1 MKRLFSILLVG
12 FVMLMAGCTPSDEPT
27 AKPQLTLT
35 KGVATEVS
43 LTFTVET
50 KSVDKVAY
58 FYTDNVAEVPSAE
71 TLLTDG
77 LSIEGNK
84 VAEIE
89 IGDLEAGVTY
99 TIVVAAL
106 GGGEIISQ
114 SIDMTTKTKAPEP
127 TPEPEYLF
135 DMEMA
140 TASRI
145 PSAELDLEDNYFAI
159 AFADASEEYTLGIVL
174 VGDGT
179 HNSVLTEEVYSA
191 ANENL
196 MIEGCEFYAANG
208 EEYYFVDGEVVA
220 HQADGEV
227 NAYNFDITFE
237 DEEGNCFHFSYEG
250 EVADMALPE
259 PEPEEVVLT
268 SAKSTWKGQYH
279 TVTFATADESTKL
292 VADIYTYN
300 YKFGYLYE
308 GVYTVKNSGYSFT
321 AGEIDYYYSS
331 LTTNGEK
338 AALDSGTIEVFINED
353 LSYNIIIDVTD
364 AAGRQFQ
371 NQYEGMIEGMSF
383 ENGFEWVAAARNTI
397 VNGADG
403 QFNITFKTAGTE
415 SADMITLDFYAEA
428 GAERLPAGTYTIA
441 NSTEAGY
448 VNLETLSFTTFS
460 NGTPEINGGEVV
472 VEWLGENDYNV
483 SFRMTETDSRRT
495 WICSY
500 EGEIYNMIVEAAEQ
514 ELNFISAN
522 GYFSDDSSE
531 SYVYLV
537 ADNGKQLKLGLI
549 DLEWESS
556 YITPGTYTVG
566 SDWGVGMITSGWY
579 GADWNDGISLK
590 SGSAIFEDN
599 GDQTYTITVNITLV
613 NDEVCSGVYVGAIE
627 GYTLPGVEEGG
638 DDASTVEL
646 TIERIYARHYSGS
659 NFGVQLFTPGSTEGQ
674 AGMGQTVAYMNLDFY
689 TIDGSTSQITPGTY
703 TVGNATAGHLDS
715 GYTKVMMTGSKA
727 ANGEATFAL
736 NADSTYT
743 ISFAITCQDGF
754 TYKGSYTGELTIH

>member
-1 MKRLFSILLVG
+1 MKKLFSILLIG
-12 FVMLMAGCTPSDEPT
+12 FMMLMVGCTPNDEPA
-27 AKPQLTLT
+27 AKPQLSLT
-35 KGVATEVS
+35 KGTATEVS
-43 LTFTVET
+43 VTFTVET
-50 KSVDKVAY
+50 KAVDKVAY
-58 FYTDNVAEVPSAE
+58 LYTDDIAKAPSAE
-71 TLLTDG
+71 VVLAEGHD
-77 LSIEGNK
+77 IEGNK
-84 VAEIE
+84 VTEVEISN
-89 IGDLEAGVTY
+89 LEPSVTY
-99 TIVVAAL
+99 TIIVAAS
-106 GGGEIISQ
+106 GGGEVISH
-114 SIDMTTKTKAPEP
+114 SIDMTTKAKEPEP
-127 TPEPEYLF
+127 TPEPEYLYNV
-135 DMEMA
+135 EMA

-159 AFADASEEYTLGIVL
+159 AFADENEEYELGIVL

-179 HNSVLTEEVYSA
+179 HNSILTEEKYSA
-191 ANENL
+191 TNENL
-196 MIEGCEFYAANG
+196 MIEGCEFYTADG
-208 EEYYFVDGEVVA
+208 EYSFVDGEVLVA
-220 HQADGEV
+220 QADGV
-227 NAYNFDITFE
+227 ADVYNFDITLV
-237 DEEGNCFHFSYEG
+237 DEQGNRFHFTYDGAVEN
-250 EVADMALPE
+250 MTLPE

-268 SAKSTWKGQYH
+268 QAKSTWKGQYH

-308 GVYTVKNSGYSFT
+308 GTYTVKNSGYSFT

-331 LTTNGEK
+331 LTTEGEK
-338 AALDSGTIEVFINED
+338 AALDSGTIEVAINDD
-353 LSYNIIIDVTD
+353 LSYSIVIDVVD
-364 AAGRQFQ
+364 ANGRAFQ

-397 VNGADG
+397 VNSADG

-460 NGTPEINGGEVV
+460 NGTPEIDGGEVV

-483 SFRMTETDSRRT
+483 SFRMSEKDSRRT

-500 EGEIYNMIVEAAEQ
+500 EGEIYNMIIEAAEE

-522 GYFSDDSSE
+522 GYFSDDSGE

-556 YITPGTYTVG
+556 YVTPGTYTVG
-566 SDWGVGMITSGWY
+566 SDWGVGMINSGWY
-579 GADWNDGISLK
+579 GTDWNDGISLK

-613 NDEVCSGVYVGAIE
+613 NDEVCTGVYVGAIE
-627 GYTLPGVEEGG
+627 GYTLPGAEEGG

-659 NFGVQLFTPGSTEGQ
+659 NFGVQLFTPGSTDGQ
-674 AGMGQTVAYMNLDFY
+674 AGIGQTVAYMNLDFY
-689 TIDGSTSQITPGTY
+689 TIDGSTTEITPGTY

-727 ANGEATFAL
+727 TSGEATFVL

-743 ISFAITCQDGF
+743 ITFNITCQDGF